1 MLGIRLTGPEAADS
15 TDPGGVGSRRTDPD
29 PTGVTTRVDGIAT
42 RGPYAKGTL
51 KRQEILRVALEAVAQ
66 HGYRRTYISEIAQR
80 VGLTQAGLI
89 HHFRTR
95 EQLYEEIIRTR
106 DEHDR
111 DTFANAPHGLE
122 GFFAVIEHNQ
132 HVPGLVQLYAEFSAE
147 ASHPG
152 HPAHAFF
159 RERYAYLR
167 EALVRDIELARVD
180 GEFGDGVDPETAAE
194 LLISSADGLQLQWL
208 IDRRID
214 MVARLRELWRGL
226 CAASMTGGGAR
237 PNGAVRAPRML
248 N

>member
-1 MLGIRLTGPEAADS
+1 M
-15 TDPGGVGSRRTDPD
+15 
-29 PTGVTTRVDGIAT
+29 AT

-147 ASHPG
+147 AST
-152 HPAHAFF
+152 PAIP
-159 RERYAYLR
+159 RT
-167 EALVRDIELARVD
+167 
-180 GEFGDGVDPETAAE
+180 P
-194 LLISSADGLQLQWL
+194 SSASATPTCA
-208 IDRRID
+208 RR
-214 MVARLRELWRGL
+214 W
-226 CAASMTGGGAR
+226 CATSNWPGSTASSVMESIPR
-237 PNGAVRAPRML
+237 PRPSC
-248 N
+248 